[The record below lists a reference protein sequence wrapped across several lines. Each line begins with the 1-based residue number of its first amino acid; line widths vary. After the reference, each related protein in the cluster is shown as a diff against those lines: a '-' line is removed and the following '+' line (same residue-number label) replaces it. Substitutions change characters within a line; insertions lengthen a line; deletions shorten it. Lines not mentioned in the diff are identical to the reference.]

1 MRKKRS
7 ILLDKG
13 NFNLMMERMDMRH
26 TFLESEELKKTH
38 LITEAVGGKG
48 RIAKLLKGISDTD
61 INAMFKRL
69 RLNPDIVENVTKGLN
84 YLEDPIQNSKS
95 FEGLSEEAFFEGIES
110 IMNELDVKGAE
121 IVKRNIEN
129 IFEFQRIVEMDGNPF
144 INLLKDDKIGMDGI
158 RKNLKN
164 VMDDYPDF
172 FTNKLGDEGKLL
184 EGESIKNFLTRQS
197 LKDGLINPEIPIF
210 RRREIQ
216 KELVN
221 GNVVVNK
228 PLGEIDVPV
237 GEEIIGDAEGTI
249 IKVPKSSKFKSFM
262 AGLYKWSGTK
272 WYVRRFTKRALPTFE
287 GKGFKFTEGT
297 VYKMLDIGYRVI
309 RMPTIPYPPALLY
322 WLGNCLAKR
331 FIMDPPDIDINTKTG
346 EKKKYEYAL
355 KDCWGFFDLSWA
367 QVDDDGKPVNKMGF
381 PLWDILPIT
390 HIIRHSGAPEWVSG
404 SMSDTFRTYFLL
416 AMKAVDNG
424 LDDFW
429 KNMENKTLP
438 LIINTK
444 CDDKL
449 TKILSE
455 NFKEAING
463 YKGGFNSNGPI
474 ISSYNWLQ
482 SKIMGVEAPKLGE
495 EDTEEILK
503 IFGSL
508 EGVKEFQ
515 KGLYDELSPYI
526 PEGPEK
532 AEMKKNG
539 PTLKEI
545 VKYKCESKRVELI
558 IKKINEINRDISF
571 GDGETK
577 TPGTCKFGDW
587 CDNLKFWEQLATKT
601 GDGVWSPEQCTQNTE
616 EIRTIYKYVT
626 TSEKFNGATV
636 EGTLLDPKTWVKN
649 CAALANAHKDDGANN
664 TIRKWICAADADET
678 LKENLGEV
686 TAEVTIIAGKKY
698 IDIPYKWLDKFNL
711 HNYENSMMDNCIILK
726 AAVVSFD
733 DNYMLKNSEG
743 EERNYRIKEGDGV
756 TQNDFGLRSYDVKNK
771 NVQDMM
777 SEMWCTTENLKSD
790 QYDGLT
796 VENCSKKLKS
806 FMDDLDC

>member
-26 TFLESEELKKTH
+26 TFLESEELKKSH
-38 LITEAVGGKG
+38 LITEVVGGKG
-48 RIAKLLKGISDTD
+48 RIAKLLNGISDTD
-61 INAMFKRL
+61 IDAMFKRI
-69 RLNPDIVENVTKGLN
+69 RLEPKIVENVKKGLN
-84 YLEDPIQNSKS
+84 YLEDPIGNAKS

-110 IMNELDVKGAE
+110 IMNELSIEGVDV
-121 IVKRNIEN
+121 VKINIGDV
-129 IFEFQRIVEMDGNPF
+129 FELQRIVEMDGNPF
-144 INLLKDDKIGMDGI
+144 INLLKDDNIGMDGI
-158 RKNLKN
+158 RKKLKN

-184 EGESIKNFLTRQS
+184 EGESIKNFLYRQS
-197 LKDGLINPEIPIF
+197 LKDGLINPEIPKF

-216 KELVN
+216 SELMSRNVGENKE
-221 GNVVVNK
+221 
-228 PLGEIDVPV
+228 LGEIDVKD
-237 GEEIIGDAEGTI
+237 GDDIITDAEGTI
-249 IKVPKSSKFKSFM
+249 IKVPKYPKFKSFM

-297 VYKMLDIGYRVI
+297 VYKFADIAYRVV
-309 RMPTIPYPPALLY
+309 RMPVVPFPPALIG

-331 FIMDPPDIDINTKTG
+331 FTMDPPDIDVMSDG
-346 EKKKYEYAL
+346 EKKKYEYSL
-355 KDCWGFFDLSWA
+355 KDCFGFLDLA
-367 QVDDDGKPVNKMGF
+367 FVQVGADGKPVNKMGF

-390 HIIRHSGAPEWVSG
+390 HMVRHSGAPEWVSD
-404 SMSDTFRTYFLL
+404 SMASTFRTYFLM
-416 AMKAVDNG
+416 AMEAVDDG
-424 LDDFW
+424 LDVYW
-429 KNMENKTLP
+429 ENIEDETLP
-438 LIINTK
+438 FIINTK

-449 TKILSE
+449 TKTLTE
-455 NFKEAING
+455 NFKEEING
-463 YKGGFNSNGPI
+463 YKENFNSNGVI

-515 KGLYDELSPYI
+515 KGLYNELSPYI

-558 IKKINEINRDISF
+558 IKKINSLNRNISF

-626 TSEKFNGATV
+626 TSENFNGATV

-664 TIRKWICAADADET
+664 TIRSWICAADADET
-678 LKENLGEV
+678 LEENLGEV

-711 HNYENSMMDNCIILK
+711 NNYSNSKLQNCNILK
-726 AAVVSFD
+726 AAVGSFD

-756 TQNDFGLRSYDVKNK
+756 TQNDFGQRSYDVKNK

-777 SEMWCTTENLKSD
+777 SEVWCTTKNLKSD
-790 QYDGLT
+790 QYEGLT
-796 VENCSKKLKS
+796 VENCSKKLKE

>member
-69 RLNPDIVENVTKGLN
+69 RLNPDIVENVQKGLN
-84 YLEDPIQNSKS
+84 YLENPIQNARS
-95 FEGLSEEAFFEGIES
+95 FDELSEEFFFEGIES
-110 IMNELDVKGAE
+110 IMSELDVEGAE
-121 IVKRNIEN
+121 LVKMKIKD
-129 IFEFQRIVEMDGNPF
+129 IFELQRIVKMDGNPF

-158 RKNLKN
+158 RKRLEN

-184 EGESIKNFLTRQS
+184 EGESITDFLYRQS
-197 LKDGLINPEIPIF
+197 LKDGLLNPEIPVA
-210 RRREIQ
+210 RQREIQ
-216 KELVN
+216 TELMN
-221 GNVVVNK
+221 RNVGENK
-228 PLGEIDVPV
+228 VLGEIDVPV

-297 VYKMLDIGYRVI
+297 VYKMLDISYRVV
-309 RMPTIPYPPALLY
+309 RMPLVPYPPALIG

-331 FIMDPPDIDINTKTG
+331 FTMDPPDIDVMSDG

-390 HIIRHSGAPEWVSG
+390 HMVRHSGAPEWVSD
-404 SMSDTFRTYFLL
+404 SMSDTFRTYFHM
-416 AMKAVDNG
+416 AMKAVNDG
-424 LDDFW
+424 LDDYW
-429 KNMENKTLP
+429 ETMGNQTLP

-449 TKILSE
+449 TKTLTE
-455 NFKEAING
+455 NFKEEING
-463 YKGGFNSNGPI
+463 YKENFNSNGAV

-515 KGLYDELSPYI
+515 KELYSELSPYI

-558 IKKINEINRDISF
+558 IKKINEINRPISF

-577 TPGTCKFGDW
+577 TPGTCRFGDW

-601 GDGVWSPEQCTQNTE
+601 GDLGGWSPEQCTQNTE

-626 TSEKFNGATV
+626 TSENFNGATV
-636 EGTLLDPKTWVKN
+636 EGTLLDPKTWEKN
-649 CAALANAHKDDGANN
+649 CVALANAHKDDGANN
-664 TIRKWICAADADET
+664 TIRSWICAADADET

-711 HNYENSMMDNCIILK
+711 KNYSNSIIANCNILKRAVLSFDNIYMLENSPGK
-726 AAVVSFD
+726 
-733 DNYMLKNSEG
+733 
-743 EERNYRIKEGDGV
+743 ERNYRIKEGDGV

-796 VENCSKKLKS
+796 VENCSKKLKA